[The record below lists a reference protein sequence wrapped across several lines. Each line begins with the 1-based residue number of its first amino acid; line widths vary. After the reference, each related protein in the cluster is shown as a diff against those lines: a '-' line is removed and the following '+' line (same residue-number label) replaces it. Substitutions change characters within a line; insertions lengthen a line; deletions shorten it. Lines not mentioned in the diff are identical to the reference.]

1 MLVEAE
7 VDGWLSLF
15 RSLSI
20 AVCSEEERGAELN
33 SETVSELERDWLGG
47 IEVAVDSWLELEVY
61 APDDRVGLDS
71 APSEYVKTDSGDVGL
86 GP

>member
-7 VDGWLSLF
+7 VDCWSSLF

-20 AVCSEEERGAELN
+20 AVCSEEERGTELN
-33 SETVSELERDWLGG
+33 SEMVSELERDWLGG

-61 APDDRVGLDS
+61 ASDD
-71 APSEYVKTDSGDVGL
+71 
-86 GP
+86 